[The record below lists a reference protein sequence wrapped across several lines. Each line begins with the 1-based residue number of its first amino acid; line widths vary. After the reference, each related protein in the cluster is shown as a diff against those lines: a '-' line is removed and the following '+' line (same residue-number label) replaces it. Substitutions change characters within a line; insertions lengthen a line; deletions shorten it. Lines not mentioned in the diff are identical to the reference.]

1 LAAVRK
7 INSAHEQH
15 ETSGNTDRIR
25 WPKNLRIR
33 DVEDAAGVWE
43 VTWSFSGPDGRATFE
58 YFEVDGKLGIR
69 WRRIGGHEIFSGP

>member
-1 LAAVRK
+1 MVRK
-7 INSAHEQH
+7 INSAYDQYLA
-15 ETSGNTDRIR
+15 SGSTGRIK

-58 YFEVDGKLGIR
+58 FFEVEDKQGIR
-69 WRRIGGHEIFSGP
+69 WRRIGGHEIFSKP

>member
-1 LAAVRK
+1 MVRK
-7 INSAHEQH
+7 INSAYDQH
-15 ETSGNTDRIR
+15 VASGSTDRIK

-58 YFEVDGKLGIR
+58 FFEAEYNQGIR
-69 WRRIGGHEIFSGP
+69 WRRIGGHEIFSKP